1 MYFKKSFMKY
11 ILLLLVFFVG
21 NTYGQ
26 QERQDAESLARME
39 MQAHQ
44 NQFNQTTARTLASN
58 NFDVKYYR
66 CEWEVDPAI
75 RFITGKVTV
84 YFVMT
89 TSSASITL
97 DLMNTLT
104 VDSIK
109 NINTP
114 YTFLQ
119 TSNTLDVNF
128 PSTLNEGVL
137 DSVSIWY
144 KGIPANTGFGS
155 FIQDVHGGTPV
166 MWTLSESYG
175 SRDWWPC
182 KNGIN
187 DKADSIDVFITNPDI
202 YKGAS
207 NGMLQSETALPGGK
221 VMSHWKHRY
230 PIASYLVCM
239 AVTNYVTFNNSVL
252 LGSTNLPML
261 TYCYPENLAVW
272 QTNTPNVLQAMQLF
286 HNTFGPYPFMN
297 EKYGHVQFG
306 WGGGMEH
313 QTSTFIINTSEPLMA
328 HELGHQWFGDK
339 ITCNSWEDIW
349 LNEGFATFL
358 AAYHMET
365 KYPSNALAN
374 RRNIVNNITS
384 QPGGILKIQDTTNL
398 NQIFNGRL
406 SYNKGSYL
414 LNMLRFILGDVV
426 FFNAIRR
433 YEQDPLL
440 AYGNAST
447 ADLKRNLEAESGKD
461 LTYFFNQWYTGEGY
475 PTYQVQWNV
484 VDNNCVN
491 ITLNQTTSVPA
502 SVPFFRLPVQLT
514 FKNATQEKIIVLDNI
529 VNNENFIRSVG
540 FTADTVLVD
549 PGVWLVTRNNSTVK
563 GPQVNNGGCSV
574 LALPIDT
581 IRAITSRNSGKGGV
595 DIYPNPVT
603 NPFRIRLHDFKDDKA
618 TITIY
623 NKIGQRLYN
632 RQVPLVNGIAQVDVP
647 MGSWS
652 KGFYTIKVVAGGKN
666 IIRQVVK

>member
-1 MYFKKSFMKY
+1 MKH
-11 ILLLLVFFVG
+11 ILLLIIALSVQFC
-21 NTYGQ
+21 YGQ
-26 QERQDAESLARME
+26 ERDDVESIARME

-44 NQFNQTTARTLASN
+44 NRFNGVSARTFASN

-89 TSSASITL
+89 SSSASITL
-97 DLMNTLT
+97 DLMNSLT

-114 YTFLQ
+114 YTFSQ

-128 PSTLNEGVL
+128 PTTINTGSL

-144 KGIPANTGFGS
+144 KGVPANTGFGS
-155 FIQDVHGGTPV
+155 FIQDVHAGTPV

-187 DKADSIDVFITNPDI
+187 DKADSLDVFITNPDI

-207 NGMLQSETALPGGK
+207 NGMLQSETALPGNK
-221 VMSHWKHRY
+221 VRAYWKHRY

-239 AVTNYVTFNNSVL
+239 AVTNYVTFNNSIM
-252 LGSTNLPML
+252 LGTTNLPML

-272 QTNTPNVLQAMQLF
+272 QTNTPLVLDAMQYF
-286 HNTFGPYPFMN
+286 HNTFTAYPFIN

-313 QTSTFIINTSEPLMA
+313 QTSTFIINTGEYLMA
-328 HELGHQWFGDK
+328 HELAHQWFGDK

-349 LNEGFATFL
+349 LNEGFATYL
-358 AAYHMET
+358 GYSHLEI
-365 KYPSNALAN
+365 KYPAN
-374 RRNIVNNITS
+374 SLIYRRNLINSITS
-384 QPGGILKIQDTTNL
+384 QPGGTVKVQDTTNL
-398 NQIFNGRL
+398 SQIFSSRL

-414 LNMLRFILGDVV
+414 LFMLRFIVGDDV
-426 FFNAIRR
+426 FFRAMRR
-433 YEQDPLL
+433 YQSDPAV
-440 AYGNAST
+440 AYGNAT
-447 ADLKRNLEAESGKD
+447 TEDFKRNIEAESGLN

-475 PTYQVQWNV
+475 PSYNVQWNT
-484 VDNNCVN
+484 VDNNCVS

-502 SVPFFRLPVQLT
+502 SVPFFKLPVQLT
-514 FKNATQEKIIVLDNI
+514 FKNATQQKTVLLDNV
-529 VNNENFIRSVG
+529 VNNENFQRLLG
-540 FTADTVLVD
+540 FVADTVLVD
-549 PGVWLVTRNNSTVK
+549 PGLWLVTKNNTTTK
-563 GPQVNNGGCSV
+563 GAPVTNGSCSV
-574 LALPIDT
+574 LALPTDT
-581 IRAITSRNSGKGGV
+581 TRLINRINRGYGIV
-595 DIYPNPVT
+595 EIYPNPIT
-603 NPFRIRLHDFKDDKA
+603 NPLTINIYDFKDA
-618 TITIY
+618 SAEVNIY
-623 NKIGQRLYN
+623 NNIGQLVFSKNVDLKNGAALVKLQTDTWAKGLYI
-632 RQVPLVNGIAQVDVP
+632 V
-647 MGSWS
+647 
-652 KGFYTIKVVAGGKN
+652 KVVSAGKTVTKQFV
-666 IIRQVVK
+666 R

>member
-1 MYFKKSFMKY
+1 MKY
-11 ILLLLVFFVG
+11 FLLLLLFSFKLS
-21 NTYGQ
+21 YAQ
-26 QERQDAESLARME
+26 QERQDVESLARME
-39 MQAHQ
+39 MAAHQ
-44 NQFNQTTARTLASN
+44 GQFNNLAARTLASN

-75 RFITGKVTV
+75 RYITGKVTV

-89 TSSASITL
+89 ASSSSITL

-114 YTFLQ
+114 YTFSQ
-119 TSNTLDVNF
+119 TSNTLNVNF
-128 PSTLNEGVL
+128 PGTINVAVL
-137 DSVSIWY
+137 DSISIWY

-155 FIQDVHGGTPV
+155 FIQDVHAGTPI

-175 SRDWWPC
+175 ARDWWPC

-207 NGMLQSETALPGGK
+207 NGLLQSETALSGNR
-221 VMSHWKHRY
+221 VRSHWKHRY
-230 PIASYLVCM
+230 PIATYLICM

-252 LGSTNLPML
+252 LGATNLPML

-272 QTNTPNVLQAMQLF
+272 QANTPNVLQAMQLF
-286 HNTFGPYPFMN
+286 HNTFGPYPFIN

-313 QTSTFIINTSEPLMA
+313 QTSTFIINTSESLMA

-339 ITCNSWEDIW
+339 ITCYSWEDIW

-365 KYPSNALAN
+365 KYPASILAN
-374 RRNIVNNITS
+374 RAAVINNITS
-384 QPGGILKIQDTTNL
+384 QPGGIVKVQDTTNL
-398 NQIFNGRL
+398 NQIFSSRL

-414 LNMLRFILGDVV
+414 LNMLRFIMGDVV

-433 YEQDPLL
+433 YQQDPLL
-440 AYGNAST
+440 VYGNATT
-447 ADLKRNLEAESGKD
+447 ADLKRNLEAESGLD
-461 LTYFFNQWYTGEGY
+461 LTYFFNQWYTGQGY
-475 PTYQVQWNV
+475 PSYQVQWNV

-502 SVPFFRLPVQLT
+502 SVPFFKLPVQLT
-514 FKNATQEKIIVLDNI
+514 FKNATQQKTIVLDNV
-529 VNNENFIRSVG
+529 VNNENFLRSIG

-549 PGVWLVTRNNSTVK
+549 PGLWLVTKNNTTLK
-563 GPQVNNGGCSV
+563 GAPVNNGTCSI
-574 LALPIDT
+574 LAIPNDT
-581 IRAITSRNSGKGGV
+581 TRPVNITNNGKGIV
-595 DIYPNPVT
+595 DIYPNPIN
-603 NPFRIRLHDFKDDKA
+603 NPLTINIHDFKDASAAIDIFNPVGQIIFSHNA
-618 TITIY
+618 TLKNGAALVKVETG
-623 NKIGQRLYN
+623 NWAKGLYIV
-632 RQVPLVNGIAQVDVP
+632 RVVSAGKTVMKQVF
-647 MGSWS
+647 
-652 KGFYTIKVVAGGKN
+652 K
-666 IIRQVVK
+666 

>member
-1 MYFKKSFMKY
+1 
-11 ILLLLVFFVG
+11 
-21 NTYGQ
+21 
-26 QERQDAESLARME
+26 
-39 MQAHQ
+39 
-44 NQFNQTTARTLASN
+44 
-58 NFDVKYYR
+58 
-66 CEWEVDPAI
+66 
-75 RFITGKVTV
+75 
-84 YFVMT
+84 
-89 TSSASITL
+89 
-97 DLMNTLT
+97 
-104 VDSIK
+104 
-109 NINTP
+109 
-114 YTFLQ
+114 
-119 TSNTLDVNF
+119 
-128 PSTLNEGVL
+128 
-137 DSVSIWY
+137 
-144 KGIPANTGFGS
+144 
-155 FIQDVHGGTPV
+155 
-166 MWTLSESYG
+166 
-175 SRDWWPC
+175 
-182 KNGIN
+182 
-187 DKADSIDVFITNPDI
+187 
-202 YKGAS
+202 
-207 NGMLQSETALPGGK
+207 
-221 VMSHWKHRY
+221 
-230 PIASYLVCM
+230 M